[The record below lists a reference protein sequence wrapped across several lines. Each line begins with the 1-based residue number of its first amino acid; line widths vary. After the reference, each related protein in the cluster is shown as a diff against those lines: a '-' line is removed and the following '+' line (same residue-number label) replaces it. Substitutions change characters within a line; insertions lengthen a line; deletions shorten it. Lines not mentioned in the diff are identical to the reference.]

1 MGPGM
6 GPRIGLEMGPG
17 IEPTTGP
24 KNRCAFSSS
33 IRPKIEPKIGL
44 SFCPLQF
51 LTAYYSYCGRVEC
64 PAPEKSPDLG
74 NSSPNP
80 RAFMYI
86 ESATDLSGKQARNI
100 HLKDRRFVRRSRTRT
115 GLRLGGRGQDLR
127 TGVTDTD

>member
-1 MGPGM
+1 MQLSPKYDLVSLQSKPESS
-6 GPRIGLEMGPG
+6 PR
-17 IEPTTGP
+17 
-24 KNRCAFSSS
+24 A
-33 IRPKIEPKIGL
+33 
-44 SFCPLQF
+44 
-51 LTAYYSYCGRVEC
+51 YCGGVEC

-74 NSSPNP
+74 NSSPDP

-115 GLRLGGRGQDLR
+115 GLRLGGCGQDLR